1 MLIDLQGRT
10 ALVTGGSKGL
20 GRAMAR
26 RFAQSGADVV
36 ILARDARALDE
47 AAAEISAET
56 GRRVRGYSCD
66 VSQQAAIDATFEAL
80 RKDFPS
86 IDILVNNAGSSSRSP
101 IDKLTSSM
109 LETDMALK
117 IHSALHL
124 SQHVL
129 PGMKERR
136 WGRIVNVVNIGA
148 KAPEGGSAP
157 TSMTRAAGITMTKVM
172 ANELA
177 PHNILVNALCVG
189 KIRSEQWV
197 RNHQRDAP
205 QLSFQ
210 QYVEKLGA
218 KVPLGRL
225 GEAEEFAQIA
235 CFLVS
240 DMASYITGTAINVD
254 GGTSPV
260 V

>member
-10 ALVTGGSKGL
+10 ALITGGSKGL
-20 GRAMAR
+20 GLAMAR

-36 ILARDARALDE
+36 ILARDQAALDN
-47 AAAEISAET
+47 AASDIAAET

-66 VSQQAAIDATFEAL
+66 VSQKAAIDAAFMAID
-80 RKDFPS
+80 KDFPA
-86 IDILVNNAGSSSRSP
+86 IDILVNNAGSSSRS
-101 IDKLTSSM
+101 DFESLTMDM
-109 LETDMALK
+109 LDADMALK
-117 IHSALHL
+117 IHSAVHL
-124 SQHVL
+124 SQRLL
-129 PGMKERR
+129 PGMKARG

-148 KAPEGGSAP
+148 KAPQGGSAP
-157 TSMTRAAGITMTKVM
+157 TSMSRSAGITMTKVM

-189 KIRSEQWV
+189 KILSEQWP
-197 RNHQRDAP
+197 RNHKRDAP
-205 QLSFQ
+205 ELS
-210 QYVEKLGA
+210 YEDYLKRLG
-218 KVPLGRL
+218 KPIPLGRL
-225 GEAEEFAQIA
+225 GKPEEFAQIA

>member
-1 MLIDLQGRT
+1 MLIDLQGKT
-10 ALVTGGSKGL
+10 ALITGGSKGL

-47 AAAEISAET
+47 AAVEIAAET
-56 GRRVRGYSCD
+56 GRRVRGYRCD
-66 VSQQAAIDATFEAL
+66 VSQETAIDAAFEAL

-86 IDILVNNAGSSSRSP
+86 IDILVNNAGSSSRSA
-101 IDKLTSSM
+101 IEALTPAM
-109 LETDMALK
+109 LDTDIALK

-124 SQHVL
+124 SQRVL
-129 PGMKERR
+129 PGMTARR
-136 WGRIVNVVNIGA
+136 WGRILNVVNIGA
-148 KAPEGGSAP
+148 KAPQGGSAP
-157 TSMTRAAGITMTKVM
+157 TSMSRAAGIAMTKVM

-177 PHNILVNALCVG
+177 PRNILVNALCVG
-189 KIRSEQWV
+189 RIRSEQWV

-205 QLSFQ
+205 ELSFQ
-210 QYVEKLGA
+210 QYLERIGA
-218 KVPLGRL
+218 DVPLGRV

-254 GGTSPV
+254 GGASPV